1 MASGGFRAGAGR
13 PKKSVTEKILEGNP
27 GKRPIE
33 VLDFEEAEELP
44 KDPPSWLT
52 KKGKEIYKSLVEW
65 LTKIGC
71 NKGILPYNV
80 EEYAHCKSR
89 WLESEE
95 AINTHGFLVKDNN
108 GKPIPNPYVAF
119 SQQYLKMT
127 NDVWSKIYQVV
138 RETKL
143 TELDNDSPNDDI
155 MESILRGKR

>member
-33 VLDFEEAEELP
+33 ILDFEEAEELP

-71 NKGILPYNV
+71 NNY
-80 EEYAHCKSR
+80 
-89 WLESEE
+89 
-95 AINTHGFLVKDNN
+95 FLVTL
-108 GKPIPNPYVAF
+108 AA
-119 SQQYLKMT
+119 
-127 NDVWSKIYQVV
+127 
-138 RETKL
+138 
-143 TELDNDSPNDDI
+143 
-155 MESILRGKR
+155 

>member
-1 MASGGFRAGAGR
+1 M
-13 PKKSVTEKILEGNP
+13 KKNLQQE
-27 GKRPIE
+27 
-33 VLDFEEAEELP
+33 LDI
-44 KDPPSWLT
+44 
-52 KKGKEIYKSLVEW
+52 KK
-65 LTKIGC
+65 
-71 NKGILPYNV
+71 
-80 EEYAHCKSR
+80 

-108 GKPIPNPYVAF
+108 GKPIPNPYVAL